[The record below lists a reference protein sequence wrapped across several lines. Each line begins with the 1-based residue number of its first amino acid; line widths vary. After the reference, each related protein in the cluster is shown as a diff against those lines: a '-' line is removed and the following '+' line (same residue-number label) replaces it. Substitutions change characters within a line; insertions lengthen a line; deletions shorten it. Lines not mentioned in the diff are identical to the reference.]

1 MNKITKG
8 KSSKIK
14 NYGKFFIY
22 DGHYTSNMFQ
32 KLLIIISINII
43 IVNITSLF
51 YEDNSKS
58 FRPDKEN
65 TIFGKIYFI
74 FHSPL
79 LAQYT
84 YSNDIPTF

>member
-1 MNKITKG
+1 MNKIIEG

-43 IVNITSLF
+43 IVNITPLF
-51 YEDNSKS
+51 YEDSSKS
-58 FRPDKEN
+58 FGPGKEN
-65 TIFGKIYFI
+65 TILAKFI
-74 FHSPL
+74 LFSIVP
-79 LAQYT
+79 
-84 YSNDIPTF
+84 F